1 MNLPNRRWRGHKVSF
16 EDVRNAEKRILALQG
31 ETPETP
37 LEPEAVFL
45 ALRDDFDETTISR
58 AMWRLIDA
66 AKLELTSDRKL
77 ARLTA

>member
-1 MNLPNRRWRGHKVSF
+1 MSF
-16 EDVRNAEKRILALQG
+16 EDVRNAEERILALQADN
-31 ETPETP
+31 PETP
-37 LEPEAVFL
+37 LDPEAVFA
-45 ALRDDFDETTISR
+45 ALQEDFDDTTISR